1 MIRQLAGTVNGAA
14 HAALVLTV
22 FPPEGFPPE
31 GEEDPVGG
39 LPARGAR
46 DLAVSL
52 AGVQRGGRQP
62 EDPWLRGAKAL
73 GRWPRF
79 AAGETP
85 RPPVTGTGHR
95 DRGDTAGRR
104 SPFAGHLTL
113 AGGAAAGWSRDNGSD
128 SCGGPRSAWLMVPD
142 VRP

>member
-22 FPPEGFPPE
+22 FPLEGIPPE

-46 DLAVSL
+46 DLTVSL

-62 EDPWLRGAKAL
+62 EYPWFAGGYGL

-79 AAGETP
+79 AAGR
-85 RPPVTGTGHR
+85 RP
-95 DRGDTAGRR
+95 GRR
-104 SPFAGHLTL
+104 LPGPVI
-113 AGGAAAGWSRDNGSD
+113 GIAAIQPD
-128 SCGGPRSAWLMVPD
+128 GGPLSRAI
-142 VRP
+142 